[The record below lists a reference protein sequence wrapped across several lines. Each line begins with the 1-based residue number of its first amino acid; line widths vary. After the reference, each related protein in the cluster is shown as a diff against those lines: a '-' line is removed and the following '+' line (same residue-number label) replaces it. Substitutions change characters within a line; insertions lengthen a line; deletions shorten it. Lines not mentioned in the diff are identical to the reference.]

1 MTKERALSRRTM
13 LVAGAAAMGLGAGVA
28 ALRYQTTDV
37 ADAAVQAFW
46 AETFVRLDGQ
56 SLPMSSYKGKPLLI
70 NFWATWCPPC
80 VEEMPL
86 IDAFFKQN
94 KSNVQVL
101 GLAVDRADA
110 VGSFLGNWPVA
121 FDIALAGMAGTTL
134 SKTLGNP
141 SGGLPFSVFIDKDE
155 RIVLQKV
162 GKLEDSDF
170 AVMTRILKA

>member
-28 ALRYQTTDV
+28 AWRYQTTDV
-37 ADAAVQAFW
+37 ADTAVQAFW
-46 AETFVRLDGQ
+46 AETFVRPDGQ
-56 SLPMSSYKGKPLLI
+56 SLSMSSYKGRPLLV

-86 IDAFFKQN
+86 IDAFFQEN
-94 KSNVQVL
+94 KPNVQVL

-110 VGSFLGNWPVA
+110 VASFLGNWPVA

-141 SGGLPFSVFIDKDE
+141 SGGLPFSVFINKDG
-155 RIVLQKV
+155 RIGLQKV
-162 GKLEDSDF
+162 GKLEESDF
-170 AVMTRILKA
+170 AAMKRILEA